1 MLDQEIESLL
11 KTLSASDRKLFLKAY
26 DLFVSGWEP
35 QEGPQTVA
43 YHSKADIIGY
53 GGAAGGGKTALLC
66 GLALAPW
73 HKKTEIIRKEA
84 KQTKSIRDEISS
96 ILIRAGK
103 SFKNPKNDDL
113 TWGSKV
119 ITFSSMKDPDS
130 HEKGQGQA
138 KDFKAFDEVTA
149 IPKHQVD
156 YSLRWLR
163 SVDTDVRCQSLMTF
177 NPPMNRDSA
186 WVIDFFSP
194 WIDKRVPYGE
204 PLVVATIKGRDVFLD
219 RKDPFVVVGD
229 EVVYDF
235 DPLEFSEERIIKPMS
250 RTFIFAKVTD
260 NKYLVKTNYL
270 SVLQSIPDENFR
282 KALLEGDMRAMLQD
296 GVNQLFRTQYIE
308 EAFARYDA
316 LKDKSNLKLVQMGV
330 DVARGGADKTSVCP
344 RYEHNVFGEIKT
356 YQGRETA
363 TGLQVADIVLKH
375 RKDNAI
381 ICIDTIGVGSSPFDM
396 LTQHYG
402 LRGYQDVIPVTV
414 SVKSNKAWNAVQRIR
429 NLRDELH
436 FNLAYML
443 DPQNGFNI
451 AIKRDHDLLRE
462 LEAVERFC
470 DDSMVAS
477 VSSRQDMVDKLGRSP
492 DKLTSLLLSA
502 MPIYDLRNYRH
513 KQIEDPMSLYRR

>member
-1 MLDQEIESLL
+1 MVSDFDRLWSRLSAKERRELEALLDQLD
-11 KTLSASDRKLFLKAY
+11 T
-26 DLFVSGWEP
+26 GWAP
-35 QEGPQTVA
+35 QDGPQTMA
-43 YHSKADIIGY
+43 YESKADIIGY

-73 HKKTEIIRKEA
+73 HKQIEIIRKEA
-84 KQTKSIRDEISS
+84 KQTKSIRNEINF
-96 ILIRAGK
+96 ILLNSKK

-113 TWGSKV
+113 IWGSKV

-149 IPKHQVD
+149 IPKYQVD

-163 SVDTDVRCQSLMTF
+163 SVDKSVKCQALMTF
-177 NPPMNRDSA
+177 NPPMNRDSS
-186 WVIDFFSP
+186 WVIDYFAP

-204 PLVVATIKGRDVFLD
+204 PLIVATINGRDTFLD

-229 EVVYDF
+229 ELIYDF
-235 DPLEFSEERIIKPMS
+235 DPTEFTEEQIIRPMS

-270 SVLQSIPDENFR
+270 SVLQSIPDENLK

-296 GVNQLFRTQYIE
+296 GVNQLFKTQYIE

-316 LKDKSNLKLVQMGV
+316 LKNKDQLKMVQLGV
-330 DVARGGADKTSVCP
+330 DVARGGADKTSLCP
-344 RYEHNVFGEIKT
+344 RYENNIFGEIKT
-356 YQGRETA
+356 YQGRETS
-363 TGLQVADIVLKH
+363 TGLQVADIVLKN
-375 RKDNAI
+375 RKNNAI
-381 ICIDTIGVGSSPFDM
+381 ICMDTIGIGSSPFDM
-396 LTQHYG
+396 LTQHYN
-402 LRGYQDVIPVTV
+402 LKAYQDVIPVTV
-414 SVKSNKAWNAVQRIR
+414 SVKSRKTWNNVQRIR

-502 MPIYDLRNYRH
+502 MTVYDLRNYSVGRIDNPLE
-513 KQIEDPMSLYRR
+513 KYRR